1 LSTTRLSVCLE
12 VERHPQERQAE
23 LHQEV
28 LLMTSFSLRRSQK
41 SSAPSS
47 FSRSRRVRR
56 RFTVESLESRT
67 LLSYTFNYDGTAA
80 QTLTASEITA
90 SDLPPSSFPGVVFTL
105 TAAHD

>member
-1 LSTTRLSVCLE
+1 
-12 VERHPQERQAE
+12 
-23 LHQEV
+23 
-28 LLMTSFSLRRSQK
+28 
-41 SSAPSS
+41 
-47 FSRSRRVRR
+47 
-56 RFTVESLESRT
+56 VESLESRT